1 MSNAIRFLIAGSL
14 CLGALQAQNPQIGF
28 FFRTPTSQTAAEVFA
43 NGTLNFDSTLVN
55 TRSTA
60 TIIIRNRSTATM
72 NLRTATATGPFTANL
87 TSTTIDPNE
96 QINVNLEFAPRQVD
110 LLTGQL
116 TLAIAVDPSRT
127 ISYVFF
133 LSGRG
138 IAPDFVVSYIL
149 NPGGNQVAV
158 SDGGIIQFNRTAL
171 GDDRGATATIS
182 ILNRGNGPG
191 TLNSVSVS
199 GEPFSLSG
207 VALLPLQVAADRGEV
222 RFTLTFKPVSIEAVT
237 GTLQLTFADR
247 TIRVQISGQGVGPL
261 LTYSL
266 ASGGTTSRVTPGAT
280 VNLPDT
286 QVGETR
292 TALFTIDNNGN
303 GEARLGSIVLA
314 GTGYA
319 AVDIPGLPFTLP
331 VGASLSITIRF
342 TPAQVGPQ
350 TATLRVDNV
359 AFTLRGVG
367 VGRSLRLTGIVGS
380 SSVPLASGGT
390 LSLQNTDIG
399 VATRA
404 TIEVTNSGNADA
416 IINVVT
422 VTPSTAFTVSE
433 QFVRQLPVTLGPGQR
448 ASFEVAF
455 TPDNTGVTTGTLVV
469 EDITVSLRGTGN
481 TPPPVP
487 PVQFSALPQN
497 VGAREQPTVSL
508 KLERPYPLDLT
519 GVLTVA
525 FTSDSFSEDPS
536 IQFSTGG
543 RTVPFRIPANS
554 LEAEFRPVSNPNVP
568 LDKVGFQTGT
578 VAGTISLSVSLATGR
593 VNLTPNPAPATSTV
607 VPPTAPALASLQLT
621 GRTGTSVTLL
631 LSGTSTARSITQLN
645 FTFAAAQGGDLQT
658 TSLNFNAEEAFRA
671 WYQSEASRP
680 FGSQFSAT
688 INLQVNG
695 DVNALQSI
703 TVTAVNARG
712 TSSPVSVSLR

>member
-1 MSNAIRFLIAGSL
+1 MKYAAILLGTILSSL
-14 CLGALQAQNPQIGF
+14 GQAQAQTPQIGF
-28 FFRTPTSQTAAEVFA
+28 FFRTATSQTAPEVFP
-43 NGTLNFDSTLVN
+43 NGTLAFENTLIN
-55 TRSTA
+55 GRSTA
-60 TIIIRNRSTATM
+60 TVIIRNRGTATI
-72 NLRTATATGPFTANL
+72 NLRSATATGPFGANL
-87 TSTTIDPNE
+87 TSTTIDPGE
-96 QINVNLEFAPRQVD
+96 QVNVNLEFTPRQVD
-110 LLTGQL
+110 VLTGQL

-158 SDGGIIQFNRTAL
+158 ADGGIIQFNRTAL
-171 GDDRGATATIS
+171 GDDRGATATIA

-191 TLNSVSVS
+191 TLNSVSIS

-207 VALLPLQVAADRGEV
+207 VPLLPLQIAADRGEV
-222 RFTLTFKPVSIEAVT
+222 RFTLTFKPVNIDVSN
-237 GTLQLTFADR
+237 GSLLLTFADR
-247 TIRVQISGQGVGPL
+247 TVRVQISGQGVGPL
-261 LTYSL
+261 LNYSL

-286 QVGETR
+286 QVNETR
-292 TALFTIDNNGN
+292 TAVFTIDNTGN

-314 GTGYA
+314 GAGYA

-350 TATLRVDNV
+350 TATLRVDNA

-380 SSVPLASGGT
+380 NSVPVPSGGT
-390 LSLQNTDIG
+390 LSFQNADIG

-416 IINVVT
+416 ILNVVT
-422 VTPSTAFTVSE
+422 VSGTGFAIPDP
-433 QFVRQLPVTLGPGQR
+433 LPLPLTIPPNQR
-448 ASFEVAF
+448 ASFVVTF
-455 TPDNTGVTTGTLVV
+455 TPDNTGASTGTLVV
-469 EDITVSLRGTGN
+469 EDVTVTLRGTGN

-487 PVQFSALPQN
+487 PVQFIGLTPQ
-497 VGAREQPTVSL
+497 VAAREQPAVSL
-508 KLERPYPLDLT
+508 RLERPYPLDLT
-519 GVLTVA
+519 GTMTVA
-525 FTSDSFSEDPS
+525 FSSDSFADDPA

-543 RTVPFRIPANS
+543 RTVAFRIPANT
-554 LEAEFRPVSNPNVP
+554 LEAEFRPPTNPNAP
-568 LDKVGFQTGT
+568 ALDKVGFQTGT
-578 VAGTISLSVSLATGR
+578 VAGTISLAVALATGR

-607 VPPTAPALASLQLT
+607 VPPAAPALASLQLSA
-621 GRTGTSVTLL
+621 RTATSVTLL
-631 LSGTSTARSITQLN
+631 LSGTSTARSVTQLN
-645 FTFAAAQGGDLQT
+645 FAFAAATGGTLQT

-680 FGSQFSAT
+680 FGSQFTAT

-712 TSSPVSVSLR
+712 TSSPVSVNLR